1 MLIPDGDRD
10 TLRVVNAFQEIKS
23 RGTRRAILL
32 LLEELVEKQSK
43 RAPRKAD

>member
-1 MLIPDGDRD
+1 MVVSNSDRD
-10 TLRVVNAFQEIKS
+10 TLRVVSAFQEIKS

-43 RAPRKAD
+43 SASPKGD